1 MIHQQYL
8 EKPAFITKEER
19 VTYSQLFKQINSYAN
34 LFSKRIKVAIFSENR
49 LEWAYAFYA
58 AWQNESIVVPIDF
71 MSSVND
77 VAFILNDCKPEV
89 IFTSNEKIEATNK
102 ILPLL
107 NYSPTIFN
115 FDTQEIT
122 LSNSDYK
129 YQMPENIEDTA
140 LIVYTSGTTGSPKGV
155 MLSYKNIL
163 VNLEA
168 VCKEYKIYKA
178 EGQIL
183 MLLPLHHIFSL
194 LGNLVAPLF
203 IGGTIVVCP
212 SMQTND
218 LMDTFKNNNIYLMTG
233 VPRLFELIYKGIKTQ
248 IDANFFARVMYQIV
262 KLSKSQTLAK
272 KIFKKV
278 HDKFGGSLEIVVSG
292 GAKLPKHIGSFFYT
306 LGFKILE
313 GYGMTETAP
322 MITFSRPDNIL
333 IGSPGQKL
341 SAIEVKIEEGEIC
354 VKGDNV
360 MKGYY
365 KRPEET
371 ADIIK
376 NGWLHTGDL
385 GYFDKKGF
393 LHITGRKKEIIV
405 LSNGKN
411 INPIELEIGLE
422 KHSPLIS
429 EVAVLM
435 HENQLHALIVLDK
448 ETTKNQSLEDIKS
461 LFVNTLIPEYNKNL
475 SSYKR
480 IMKFSLIEEAIPR
493 TQLGKIQ
500 RFKLEKLIY
509 QRIEKNKNTSDK
521 INLEEYEV
529 IKSFIEKQVDMDIM
543 PNHHLEFDLALDSL
557 GKVGLIEFIDRTF
570 GVKIAEDALTNFP
583 SIKKMVE
590 FIAENKLRMKVE
602 NLNWGE
608 ILKEKVQLKL
618 PRAGFTNRIITES
631 TRNFFKLYFKMKSSG
646 VKNIP
651 EGACILAPNHTS
663 YFDALFVTSFLKR
676 KTIKST
682 YFYAKK
688 KHVNNFFMKFLA
700 KRNNVIVMD
709 INNNLKESIQKLA
722 EVLKLGKK
730 IMIFPEGTRSVN
742 GMLGD
747 FKETFAILSKELN
760 VPIIPVS
767 IQGAYSALPRGKY
780 FPKLRANVN
789 VDFLHPVYP
798 KNMNYN
804 LLANKVKEK
813 IKNYTTSK
821 NKVAK
826 I

>member
-1 MIHQQYL
+1 MIHQQFL
-8 EKPAFITKEER
+8 EKPAFITKDKK
-19 VTYSQLFKQINSYAN
+19 VTYNQLFEQINSYSN
-34 LFSKRIKVAIFSENR
+34 LFSKQVEKVTIFSENR

-58 AWQNESIVVPIDF
+58 AWKNESIVVPIDF

-77 VAFILNDCKPEV
+77 VAFILNDCQPEV
-89 IFTSNEKIEATNK
+89 IFTSNEKLESLNEV
-102 ILPLL
+102 LLLL
-107 NYSPTIFN
+107 NYTPRVFN
-115 FDTQEIT
+115 FDTQEIAISSSKQK
-122 LSNSDYK
+122 LEMPSNK
-129 YQMPENIEDTA
+129 ENIA
-140 LIVYTSGTTGSPKGV
+140 LIIYTSGTTGSPKGV

-163 VNLEA
+163 VNLDA
-168 VCKEYKIYKA
+168 VINDTKIYKSS
-178 EGQIL
+178 GQVL
-183 MLLPLHHIFSL
+183 TFLPLHHIFSL

-203 IGGTIVVCP
+203 VGSTIVMCP

-233 VPRLFELIYKGIKTQ
+233 VPRLFELMYKGIKTQ
-248 IDANFFARVMYQIV
+248 IDSNFIARVMYQIV
-262 KLSKSQTLAK
+262 KLSKSRTLAK

-278 HDKFGGSLEIVVSG
+278 HDKFGGSLEIIVSG
-292 GAKLPKHIGSFFYT
+292 GAKLPKHIGSFFHT
-306 LGFKILE
+306 LGFKLLE

-322 MITFSRPDNIL
+322 MITFTRPDNIRV
-333 IGSPGQKL
+333 GSPGQKL
-341 SAIEVKIEEGEIC
+341 SAIEVKIQDGEIC

-365 KRPEET
+365 KRPKET

-376 NGWLHTGDL
+376 NDWLHTGDL

-448 ETTKNQSLEDIKS
+448 ESTKNHKSEEIKS
-461 LFVNTLIPEYNKNL
+461 LFINTLIPEYNKNL

-480 IMKFSLIEEAIPR
+480 IMKFTIIEEAIPR

-500 RFKLEKLIY
+500 RFKLENLIH
-509 QRIEKNKNTSDK
+509 QRIEKNKNIVEK
-521 INLEEYEV
+521 IDLEEYEV

-543 PNHHLEFDLALDSL
+543 PNHHLEFDLGLDSL
-557 GKVGLIEFIDRTF
+557 GKVGLVEFIDRTF
-570 GVKIAEDALTNFP
+570 GVQIAEDTLTNFP

-590 FIAENKLRMKVE
+590 FVAENKLRMKVE
-602 NLNWGE
+602 NLNWGD

-618 PRAGFTNRIITES
+618 PRAGLTNRIITES

-646 VKNIP
+646 EKNIP
-651 EGACILAPNHTS
+651 DGACILAPNHTS

-722 EVLKLGKK
+722 EVLRLGKK
-730 IMIFPEGTRSVN
+730 IMIFPEGTRSKTGV
-742 GMLGD
+742 LGD

-760 VPIIPVS
+760 VPIIPIS

-789 VDFLHPVYP
+789 VDFLHPIYP

-813 IKNYTTSK
+813 IRNYKSK
-821 NKVAK
+821 
-826 I
+826 